1 MLRGA
6 GIRGEKPREGT
17 ERAMIAY
24 FDCSSGIS
32 GDMCLG
38 AIVDAGVPLGKLT
51 SLLKKLPVRGYRV
64 KQTRVLRA
72 GVAAMKVDVALTT
85 KGDSARQSARWKDVR
100 DIILSSSLREDIIR
114 QGLDIFRL
122 LFEAEAK
129 VHGKT
134 IGEVHLHELG
144 AVDCIIDVFG
154 TLIGL
159 DLLGVKEVYS
169 SPVNLGGGSVRTRHG
184 ILPVPAPATVEILKK
199 VPVYSSGVLHELT
212 TPTGAALIKYLSR
225 GFSGVP
231 AFAPE
236 TTGSGAGSRDLDHSP
251 NILRIVAGFA
261 EGDRGTGRTVTVIET
276 NIDDMNPQV
285 YEYLAERLFERGAL
299 DVSLTQTIMKKMRP
313 AVLLSVICDRAIRDD
328 LIDLILRETTS
339 IGVRYYEAA
348 RVTMERRVQE
358 VETRHGRVRVKFAS
372 AGDIRRITPEYE
384 DCRTIAR
391 KSGVC
396 LLEVVEEAK
405 KAAAAGAKGKRR

>member
-1 MLRGA
+1 MRGK
-6 GIRGEKPREGT
+6 KPREGT

-38 AIVDAGVPLGKLT
+38 AIVDAGVPLEKISS
-51 SLLKKLPVRGYRV
+51 SLRKLPVRGYALKKR
-64 KQTRVLRA
+64 RVLRA
-72 GVAAMKVDVALTT
+72 GIAATKVDVAITVKGGAAERAT
-85 KGDSARQSARWKDVR
+85 KWKDVR
-100 DIILSSSLREDIIR
+100 NVILSSSLPEETI
-114 QGLDIFRL
+114 QKGLGIFRL
-122 LFEAEAK
+122 IFDAEAR

-134 IGEVHLHELG
+134 IGRVHLHELG
-144 AVDCIIDVFG
+144 GVDCMIDVFG

-184 ILPVPAPATVEILKK
+184 IIPVPAPATIEILKN

-285 YEYLAERLFERGAL
+285 YEYLAERLFKRGAL

-391 KSGVC
+391 KSGVR

-405 KAAAAGAKGKRR
+405 KAAAAGVKGKRR